1 MICHKTLTSYEWL
14 AIPVWVFD
22 KRRLKITWANAAA
35 RCFWNAG
42 SMDELS
48 SRDFSDVTDVAI
60 ARLNMVHE
68 AALGGQFLEEQWTL
82 YPLGLP
88 KQVVLQ
94 SNVVIAE
101 DGSTDGLLFCAN
113 NLRALPDAE
122 LRGVR
127 VLQYTPLLIAFYS
140 IDGETR
146 FRNPAAAEAWNG
158 LQPNE
163 NESPLEMMFVD
174 KHVPEQLLEAARAG
188 RSFAGDFE
196 MHTRRGTRTF
206 AIDCRPVADP
216 LDGSAAIELSATDIT
231 EYKAVER
238 ERDLLR
244 EAQVREAKADALT
257 EKRRSVLAR
266 KLFMATASHELRT
279 PLQTIIGCVDLLEQA
294 PSEITQCLP
303 ELRDAADQMSEIAA
317 DLVEFVRADRSPG
330 VRLTQVDV
338 ADFLQRSLSAAE
350 KGAQTKGLSFS
361 TELNIDESHISIDEA
376 RVRQIL
382 SNLALNAVKYTH
394 RGRVDITATMRRSGK
409 KSLLHVVIADTGVGM
424 SASVTQRVLEPFVR
438 GPGSDQIDPQ
448 GLGMGLAI
456 VQSHLAELGGTF
468 NIDSSPGTGTTVSV
482 TVPCAPASQGDE
494 VDDPT

>member
-1 MICHKTLTSYEWL
+1 MIPHRTLISYEWL
-14 AIPVWVFD
+14 SIPFWVFD
-22 KRRLKITWANAAA
+22 KRQLKITWANAAA
-35 RCFWNAG
+35 LSFWNAT

-48 SRDFSDVTDVAI
+48 LRDFSDITDVAQ
-60 ARLNMVHE
+60 ARLNKVHE
-68 AALGGQFLEEQWTL
+68 AALRGQCVEEQWTL
-82 YPLGLP
+82 YPLGHP

-101 DGSTDGLLFCAN
+101 DGSMDGLLFCAN

-140 IDGETR
+140 TDGETR
-146 FRNPAAAEAWNG
+146 FQNPAAAEAWGG
-158 LQPNE
+158 LQSNDAA
-163 NESPLEMMFVD
+163 SPLEQMFVD
-174 KHVPEQLLEAARAG
+174 KAIPAQLLEAARLG
-188 RSFAGDFE
+188 RSFAGNFD
-196 MHTRRGTRTF
+196 MHTRRGTRTY

-216 LDGSAAIELSATDIT
+216 LDGSDAIELSATDIT

-244 EAQVREAKADALT
+244 EAQVQEAKADALS

-279 PLQTIIGCVDLLEQA
+279 PLQTIIGCVDLLAEA
-294 PSEITQCLP
+294 PSEIQRCLP

-330 VRLTQVDV
+330 VRLTEVKL
-338 ADFLQRSLSAAE
+338 ADFLRRSLSAAE
-350 KGAQTKGLSFS
+350 KGARAKGLAFA
-361 TELNIDESHISIDEA
+361 TEFNTDEAFVSIDEA

-394 RGRVDITATMRRSGK
+394 QGHIRIAAAMQGSGK
-409 KSLLHVVIADTGVGM
+409 KSLLHLVVADTGVGM
-424 SASVTQRVLEPFVR
+424 SASVRQRVLKPFVR

-468 NIDSSPGTGTTVSV
+468 NIDSTPGSGTMVTI
-482 TVPCAPASQGDE
+482 TVPCTPVGEAVDE
-494 VDDPT
+494 PR

>member
-1 MICHKTLTSYEWL
+1 MQ
-14 AIPVWVFD
+14 
-22 KRRLKITWANAAA
+22 
-35 RCFWNAG
+35 
-42 SMDELS
+42 ELGA
-48 SRDFSDVTDVAI
+48 RDFSDITDVAR
-60 ARLNMVHE
+60 ARLNKVHE
-68 AALGGQFLEEQWTL
+68 AALRGDFLEEQWTL

-94 SNVVIAE
+94 SNVVVAE
-101 DGSTDGLLFCAN
+101 DGSMDGLLFCAN

-127 VLQYTPLLIAFYS
+127 VLQYTPLLIACYS
-140 IDGETR
+140 INGETR
-146 FRNPAAAEAWNG
+146 FQNPAAAEAWSG
-158 LQPNE
+158 LQSN
-163 NESPLEMMFVD
+163 NSESPLENMFVD
-174 KHVPEQLLEAARAG
+174 KAIPEQLLETARSG
-188 RSFAGDFE
+188 RPFAGNFD
-196 MHTRRGTRTF
+196 MYTRRGTRTY

-216 LDGSAAIELSATDIT
+216 LDGSPAIELSATDIT

-244 EAQVREAKADALT
+244 EAQVQEAKADALT

-279 PLQTIIGCVDLLEQA
+279 PLQTIIGCVDLLEEA
-294 PSEITQCLP
+294 PGEISRCLP

-330 VRLTQVDV
+330 VRLTEVKL
-338 ADFLQRSLSAAE
+338 AEFLQRSLSAAE
-350 KGAQTKGLSFS
+350 KGARTKGLAFS
-361 TELNIDESHISIDEA
+361 TELNIVDAHMSIDDA
-376 RVRQIL
+376 RVRQIV

-394 RGRVDITATMRRSGK
+394 AGRVHVTATMRRSGK
-409 KSLLHVVIADTGVGM
+409 NSLLHIAIADTGVGM
-424 SASVTQRVLEPFVR
+424 SASVTQRVLKPFVR

-468 NIDSSPGTGTTVSV
+468 SIDSTPGSGTTVSI
-482 TVPCAPASQGDE
+482 TVPCSPVSPAEG

>member
-1 MICHKTLTSYEWL
+1 VIPHRTLIAYGWL
-14 AIPVWVFD
+14 AIPFWVFD
-22 KRRLKITWANAAA
+22 KRKLKITWANVAAL
-35 RCFWNAG
+35 RFWNAG
-42 SMDELS
+42 SMEELS
-48 SRDFSDVTDVAI
+48 LRDFSDITEVAR
-60 ARLNMVHE
+60 ARLNKVHE
-68 AALGGQFLEEQWTL
+68 AALRGQCLEEQWTL
-82 YPLGLP
+82 YPLGHP

-94 SNVVIAE
+94 SNVVVAE
-101 DGSTDGLLFCAN
+101 DGSLDGLLFCAN

-146 FRNPAAAEAWNG
+146 FQNPAAAEAWSG
-158 LQPNE
+158 LQSNE
-163 NESPLEMMFVD
+163 SKSPLEDMFVD
-174 KHVPEQLLEAARAG
+174 KAIPAQLLEAGRSG
-188 RSFAGDFE
+188 RSFAGNFD
-196 MHTRRGTRTF
+196 MHTRRGIRTY

-244 EAQVREAKADALT
+244 EAQVQEAKADALS

-279 PLQTIIGCVDLLEQA
+279 PLQTIIGCVDLLEEA
-294 PSEITQCLP
+294 PGEIRRCLP

-330 VRLTQVDV
+330 LRLTEVKL

-350 KGAQTKGLSFS
+350 KGAQAKGLAFS
-361 TELNIDESHISIDEA
+361 TELNIANAFMSIDEA

-394 RGRVDITATMRRSGK
+394 HGRIDITATMRGSGK
-409 KSLLHVVIADTGVGM
+409 KSLLHVAVADTGVGM
-424 SASVTQRVLEPFVR
+424 PASVTQRVLKPFVR

-468 NIDSSPGTGTTVSV
+468 SIDSTPGSGTTVSI
-482 TVPCAPASQGDE
+482 TVPCSPAGE
-494 VDDPT
+494 AADDPT